1 MTGWQTDTTENITFA
16 TLLVGGNKEDCV
28 WISTM
33 WVTPNILFSGEING
47 ISVRLSEQWQHNIN
61 DEIIIEQSGAVWWA
75 YSKSDDYDKTLSC
88 SHFYLDVK
96 LIIKTESSKMPVR
109 GLRERLH
116 SLLLDFDTKL
126 LLH

>member
-1 MTGWQTDTTENITFA
+1 MIKI
-16 TLLVGGNKEDCV
+16 V
-28 WISTM
+28 
-33 WVTPNILFSGEING
+33 
-47 ISVRLSEQWQHNIN
+47 
-61 DEIIIEQSGAVWWA
+61 IEQSGAVWWA

-88 SHFYLDVK
+88 CHFYLDVK
-96 LIIKTESSKMPVR
+96 LIIKTESSKVPVR